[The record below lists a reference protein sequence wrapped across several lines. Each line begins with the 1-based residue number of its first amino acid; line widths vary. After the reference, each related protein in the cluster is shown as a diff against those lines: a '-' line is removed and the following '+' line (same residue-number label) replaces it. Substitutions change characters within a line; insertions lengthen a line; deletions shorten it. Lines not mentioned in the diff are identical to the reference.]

1 MTIVGTL
8 QSAGNPVLR
17 CHCGVKSQGPVL
29 VITKGLYHFVSIVGF
44 VRYHGSCAFVSRNDD
59 HVGVI
64 LQAVKCLALLKGQVR
79 FWWLVST
86 TVQGPQTGRD
96 GILVWRS
103 AVRLLSSTCVLQ
115 KSVPTV
121 EPVWFALQSGRLSLI
136 IRAVQLSVHWE

>member
-1 MTIVGTL
+1 METL
-8 QSAGNPVLR
+8 QSAGNPVLH

-29 VITKGLYHFVSIVGF
+29 VITEGLYHFVSIVGF
-44 VRYHGSCAFVSRNDD
+44 CYHGSSAFVSRNDD

-86 TVQGPQTGRD
+86 TVQGPETERD

-103 AVRLLSSTCVLQ
+103 AVRLLSSACVLQ

-121 EPVWFALQSGRLSLI
+121 EPGWFALQSGRLSLSV
-136 IRAVQLSVHWE
+136 RAVQLSVHWE